1 MQSLVLHLPP
11 AWRFRRI
18 LQGENHCPICDPD
31 GVVVD
36 NQCQQPVGLPW
47 SLPLQERPLPQ
58 RSGTLKYNGE
68 QVHSLCEEHRI
79 RHNRNQRR
87 ADNQA
92 PKRPCAPKNLQ
103 RRLKPRWPVLHDASP
118 ARKAS
123 PPDATW
129 MAVTEWTWDV
139 LNDDEALPPWS
150 NEDIQLLLECVV
162 DAPSSP
168 FEML

>member
-1 MQSLVLHLPP
+1 MASSSTTSASSLSGY
-11 AWRFRRI
+11 RGRCRYKS
-18 LQGENHCPICDPD
+18 GRCP
-31 GVVVD
+31 
-36 NQCQQPVGLPW
+36 N
-47 SLPLQERPLPQ
+47 ER
-58 RSGTLKYNGE
+58 TLKYNGE

-87 ADNQA
+87 ADT
-92 PKRPCAPKNLQ
+92 KRRKDRVHQKPAAAIE
-103 RRLKPRWPVLHDASP
+103 PRWPVLHDASP